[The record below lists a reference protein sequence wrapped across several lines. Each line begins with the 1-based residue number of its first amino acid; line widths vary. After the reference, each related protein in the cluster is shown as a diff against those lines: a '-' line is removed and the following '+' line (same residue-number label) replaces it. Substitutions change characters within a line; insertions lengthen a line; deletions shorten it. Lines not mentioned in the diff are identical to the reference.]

1 LRANPDIRRVRSD
14 WGADIFSVRME
25 VDSDRANLTG
35 ITNLDIARSS
45 AGALNGTNVGDL
57 REGDHLVPIVTR
69 LRASERAQLS
79 DLGSLYVRS
88 SATGQLAP
96 LSQVSSV
103 GYEMTNNHI
112 LRHNRV
118 RAITIGGFPR
128 EGVLPSEIIGAV
140 KSKLDAID
148 LPPSYRL
155 VIAGEQEEQTK
166 NFKSLVVVLAISI
179 AAIFS
184 ALVVQFRNAVK
195 PLIVFA
201 GIPYG
206 IVGGLVS
213 LRIMGLPFGFMAF
226 LGVISLIGV
235 IVSHIIVLFDFI
247 EERHAEGESFRDALI
262 DAGIARMRPV
272 LITVGATVAALFP
285 LAIEGGPL
293 WEPLCYTQIG
303 GLTVATMITLVM
315 VPVLYAIVVLD
326 LKMVRWES
334 SRVEQQVPTVSL
346 EKPAA

>member
-1 LRANPDIRRVRSD
+1 MTGGSHAGGRS
-14 WGADIFSVRME
+14 WVVALVVPE
-25 VDSDRANLTG
+25 VKKSPTG
-35 ITNLDIARSS
+35 GFLDVAQSS
-45 AGALNGTNVGDL
+45 AGALNGTSVGNL

-88 SATGQLAP
+88 NATGQLAP
-96 LSQVSSV
+96 LGQVSSI

-112 LRHNRV
+112 VRHNRV
-118 RAITIGGFPR
+118 RAITVGGFPR
-128 EGVLPSEIIGAV
+128 EGVLPSEIIGSI
-140 KSKLDAID
+140 KSKLDA
-148 LPPSYRL
+148 LPMPPSYRL

-166 NFKSLVVVLAISI
+166 NFKSLVVVLGISI

-184 ALVVQFRNAVK
+184 ALVLQFRNAVK
-195 PLIVFA
+195 PFIVFA

-206 IVGGLVS
+206 IVGGLVA

-235 IVSHIIVLFDFI
+235 IVSHIIVLFDYI
-247 EERHAEGESFRDALI
+247 EERHAEGESFRDSLI

-326 LKMVRWES
+326 LKLVRWEGLGVEEHIVPP
-334 SRVEQQVPTVSL
+334 SREQ
-346 EKPAA
+346 PAA